1 MSSRGSREVYEK
13 SPQRWT
19 VPVWGPYV
27 LVLLVYSCVVPTVPR
42 VSPTRRP
49 TVAALGCSLAPD
61 VETPRAACPWAETIT
76 VGMKRNRGL
85 EAAPSKSVPVCT
97 IDGVWPV
104 GMPLSSYQRTAVR
117 VGEVATPELSTP
129 MLCAVQ
135 RLPFRMVA
143 ANSRSSSASSVFVLP
158 VWGAANGKAVDGTVM
173 RMLEEMLGVPP
184 WVATRRSTN
193 SPKNALLTPMKDP
206 SVALGSTL
214 STPCGVNGPS
224 PVPKAM
230 FRKTVTTIGP
240 PPSTELLRTTYPSV
254 PLKAPVPANTF
265 GPMYSA
271 FASIPNVS

>member
-1 MSSRGSREVYEK
+1 M
-13 SPQRWT
+13 
-19 VPVWGPYV
+19 
-27 LVLLVYSCVVPTVPR
+27 PR
-42 VSPTRRP
+42 ASPTRRP

-61 VETPRAACPWAETIT
+61 VENPKAACPWPDTIT
-76 VGMKRNRGL
+76 DGMKKNRGL
-85 EAAPSKSVPVCT
+85 DAAPSKIVPDCT

-104 GMPLSSYQRTAVR
+104 GMPVSSYQRTAVR
-117 VGEVATPELSTP
+117 VGELATPELFTP

-135 RLPFRMVA
+135 SVPFRKVA

-184 WVATRRSTN
+184 GVATRRSTN

-224 PVPKAM
+224 PVPRAM
-230 FRKTVTTIGP
+230 FRKTVTTMGP

-254 PLKAPVPANTF
+254 PLNPPVPENTLV
-265 GPMYSA
+265 PM
-271 FASIPNVS
+271 